1 MAALAP
7 YGIFFQAEGNGHR
20 ILARKGLYGNRK
32 LHCFFGKRLHGNF
45 HRHFFQFLSFFFEN
59 YHAVKR
65 IGIHKQVLI
74 FYNCFVFLYIH
85 SNVLIAE
92 FYFLHLRGRVA
103 LAAVYNTISA
113 EIVVARMI
121 VKISAV
127 CLEFFSI
134 TVFFVDGLINVI
146 PDKSALEQRLFLGK
160 IHIFLHRTAGI
171 SHRMRVFTANIRFS
185 SVLR

>member
-32 LHCFFGKRLHGNF
+32 LHCFSESGSTEISIGTSF
-45 HRHFFQFLSFFFEN
+45 SFFPSFRELPRSQTHR
-59 YHAVKR
+59 YSQT
-65 IGIHKQVLI
+65 GSY

-92 FYFLHLRGRVA
+92 FYFLHLRGSIA

-113 EIVVARMI
+113 EIVIAWMI
-121 VKISAV
+121 IKVSAV
-127 CLEFFSI
+127 RLELFSVA
-134 TVFFVDGLINVI
+134 VFL
-146 PDKSALEQRLFLGK
+146 
-160 IHIFLHRTAGI
+160 
-171 SHRMRVFTANIRFS
+171 
-185 SVLR
+185 